1 MLVDFIASL
10 IILSFAFRLVLII
23 IGLPVK
29 IVLTV
34 LLTPVTGGRVDR
46 ASYWAAMTGPVLLA
60 VLYGAFI
67 AVVAVEYSL
76 ESGSQARLT
85 FLICGAVVAFFSLIS
100 YSAGLFAK
108 MGGGFLG
115 ENSEDR
121 AYCRAAFGSMIAGF
135 AAFPLFYFYPHFVI
149 EVPGAEYFFGWAFK
163 LAAYLSGFRHIRI
176 ILVVFVSGY
185 FLFVTAKTLL
195 RWSISTLR
203 WLKGLIPL
211 AFRRKTLKEQ

>member
-10 IILSFAFRLVLII
+10 IILSFAFRLVLIV

-34 LLTPVTGGRVDR
+34 FLTPATGGRIDR

-67 AVVAVEYSL
+67 AVVTVKYSL

-85 FLICGAVVAFFSLIS
+85 FLICGAVVAFFSLVS

-108 MGGGFLG
+108 MGGRFLG
-115 ENSEDR
+115 ENPEDR

-176 ILVVFVSGY
+176 ILVVSVSGY
-185 FLFVTAKTLL
+185 FLFVAAKTLL

>member
-1 MLVDFIASL
+1 MLVDFISSL
-10 IILSFAFRLVLII
+10 IILSFAFRLVLIV

-34 LLTPVTGGRVDR
+34 LLTPVTGGRIDR

-60 VLYGAFI
+60 ALYGAFI
-67 AVVAVEYSL
+67 AVVTVEYSL
-76 ESGSQARLT
+76 ESGSQAWLT
-85 FLICGAVVAFFSLIS
+85 FLICGAVAAFFSMVS

-108 MGGGFLG
+108 VGGRFLG
-115 ENSEDR
+115 ENPEDR
-121 AYCRAAFGSMIAGF
+121 AYSRAAFGSMITGF

-149 EVPGAEYFFGWAFK
+149 EVPGAEYFFSWAFK
-163 LAAYLSGFRHIRI
+163 LADYLSGFKHIRI
-176 ILVVFVSGY
+176 ILVVSVSGY

-195 RWSISTLR
+195 RWSVSALR

-211 AFRRKTLKEQ
+211 AFRGKIGKEP